1 MHYAHVRNSDDKILE
16 ERDYPADFDPA
27 DISQKFGPDKAV
39 RVIPIVYLPKP
50 KFDEM
55 TQELV
60 RNQVIE
66 LTRVVRSKVVQ
77 ALPADDIEKKD
88 LTDKLIKLKP
98 ALKAGTATSTQVQK
112 ALWVILDDNY

>member
-16 ERDYPADFDPA
+16 ERDYPSDFDPA

-50 KFDEM
+50 EFDEM

-60 RNQVIE
+60 RNEVIE

-88 LTDKLIKLKP
+88 LTDKLVKLKP
-98 ALKAGTATSTQVQK
+98 SLKAGTATNEQVQK
-112 ALWVILDDNY
+112 ALWVIIDDNY